1 MQITIN
7 DETEYFFTCPYLGR
21 YQTLTLGMEM
31 VVADRWK
38 GHDEVFH
45 GETAWDFEHKSWEWK
60 KE

>member
-1 MQITIN
+1 
-7 DETEYFFTCPYLGR
+7 
-21 YQTLTLGMEM
+21 MEM